1 MAETPATRDEL
12 KEAVSLAQAGD
23 WAGAHE
29 IVQAHETDPI
39 ACWLHACLHKIEGD
53 ASNARYWYRLAGQAY
68 EAYPDPKTEL
78 IAIKATLTY

>member
-53 ASNARYWYRLAGQAY
+53 PDNARYWYARSPHRYDGYADPQAELDAIA
-68 EAYPDPKTEL
+68 EAVG
-78 IAIKATLTY
+78 